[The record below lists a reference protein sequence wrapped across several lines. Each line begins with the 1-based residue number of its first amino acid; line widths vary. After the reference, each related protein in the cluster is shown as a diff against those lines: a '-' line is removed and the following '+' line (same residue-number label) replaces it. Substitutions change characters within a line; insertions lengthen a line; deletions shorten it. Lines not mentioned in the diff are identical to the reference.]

1 MFCLESMRSY
11 VIIMTLA
18 VSLFFF
24 NGCRN
29 ETEVEIGDE
38 AHTLF
43 PDQELWDARI
53 VFTDNERITTI
64 LQAEYIAIF
73 EETGMTIA
81 DTAFQLDTFD
91 KQGNHTSVITAD
103 SGVVLGE
110 DSLLA
115 YGNVVV
121 VSDSGVV
128 INTERMYWDRANNS
142 IRADTFVVLTTQ
154 TDTLY
159 GDSLI
164 SDETL
169 ENWQVFNPR
178 GKTIRVLSK

>member
-1 MFCLESMRSY
+1 MRY
-11 VIIMTLA
+11 YIITLIIA
-18 VSLFFF
+18 VSLLCFV
-24 NGCRN
+24 GCHRGTEG
-29 ETEVEIGDE
+29 ETNADE
-38 AHTLF
+38 TKTY

-53 VFTDNERITTI
+53 VFTDDERITTI
-64 LQAEYIAIF
+64 LQAEYIAIY
-73 EETGMTIA
+73 EETGLTIA

-91 KQGNHTSVITAD
+91 KDGNHTSIITAD
-103 SGVVLGE
+103 SGVVHGE

-115 YGNVVV
+115 FGNVVV

-128 INTERMYWDRANNS
+128 INTERMYWDKRS
-142 IRADTFVVLTTQ
+142 RTVRADTFVVLTTE

-164 SDETL
+164 SDEAL
-169 ENWQVFNPR
+169 ENWQIFNPR